1 MAGGTSWLVRW
12 LVARWTTLV
21 NLIARWPRRLQL
33 AGLPLY
39 VNISRR
45 RSFIR
50 ESRVRVS
57 VSESSPY
64 RRRSASFQSRLVT
77 GSVVVVSRRSS
88 GAHRELRANWISI
101 ANYFN

>member
-1 MAGGTSWLVRW
+1 MLWLVV
-12 LVARWTTLV
+12 LVGWFVGCEVDYFGESDREVATTTAARG
-21 NLIARWPRRLQL
+21 R
-33 AGLPLY
+33 PLY

-64 RRRSASFQSRLVT
+64 RLRSASFQSRLVT